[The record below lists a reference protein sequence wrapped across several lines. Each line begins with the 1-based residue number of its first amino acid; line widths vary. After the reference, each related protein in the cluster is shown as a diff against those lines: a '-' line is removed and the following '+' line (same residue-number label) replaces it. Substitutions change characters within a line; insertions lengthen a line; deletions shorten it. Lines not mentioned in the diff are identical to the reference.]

1 MCLEVIDAF
10 ENEAMVIADT
20 LEKVCMK
27 EELAMIIF
35 AIIQKIINTRTLT
48 VNNKCFSISRV

>member
-20 LEKVCMK
+20 LEKVYMNQ
-27 EELAMIIF
+27 EFAMIIF
-35 AIIQKIINTRTLT
+35 PIIDTSTSP